1 MGVYP
6 AMPPEDAG
14 AIDPLL
20 AAAAEGDKAA
30 WGTLLDCHRDRLR
43 RMVALRLDQ
52 RLQGRIDP
60 SDVIQEA
67 YLEAS
72 VRLPEYLRN
81 PAMPFFL
88 WLRFLTRQKL
98 LVLHRFHLEAEKRD
112 AGREVPLSQNARA
125 ETDSAILAAQLLAR
139 QPRPSEEAVRAEIK
153 VRLQAALDRMEPLD
167 REVLSLRHF
176 EQLSNTETAQALG
189 LGESA
194 ASKRYVRAL
203 RKLREI
209 LLGVPGGEE
218 FWQ

>member
-1 MGVYP
+1 MTP
-6 AMPPEDAG
+6 SLPEDPG
-14 AIDPLL
+14 AIDRLL
-20 AAAAEGDKAA
+20 AGAAGGDKAA
-30 WGTLLDCHRDRLR
+30 WGALLDGYRDRLR
-43 RMVALRLDQ
+43 HMVALRLDQ

-81 PAMPFFL
+81 PSMPFFL
-88 WLRFLTRQKL
+88 WLRFLTGQKL
-98 LVLHRFHLEAEKRD
+98 LVLHRFHLGAEKRD
-112 AGREVPLSQNARA
+112 AGREVPYSPATSP
-125 ETDSAILAAQLLAR
+125 ETSSAVLAAQLLGR

-153 VRLQAALDRMEPLD
+153 ARLQEALDGMEPLD

-176 EQLSNTETAQALG
+176 EHLSNGETAQVLG

-203 RKLREI
+203 RRLREA
-209 LLGVPGGEE
+209 LLNVPGGEE
-218 FWQ
+218 FWR